1 VLSAVILGIL
11 GVGVVRRIAEGTA
24 SGILLYTAAQS
35 SWNLFF
41 APFYSAFPTLVVALA
56 LAFVPVARDGI
67 DRFRVG
73 ATPRLPSSRQP
84 TG

>member
-1 VLSAVILGIL
+1 MLAIGVI
-11 GVGVVRRIAEGTA
+11 RRIADGTA
-24 SGILLYTAAQS
+24 SGILLYAAAQS

-41 APFYSAFPTLVVALA
+41 APFYSAFPTLVIALA
-56 LAFVPVARDGI
+56 LAFVPVARDEL

-73 ATPRLPSSRQP
+73 ATPRLPSSRRP